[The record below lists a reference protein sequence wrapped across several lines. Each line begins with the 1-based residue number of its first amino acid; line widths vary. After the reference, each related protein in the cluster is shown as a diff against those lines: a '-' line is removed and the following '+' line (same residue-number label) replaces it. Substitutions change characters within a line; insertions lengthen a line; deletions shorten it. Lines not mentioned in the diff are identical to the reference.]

1 MIFEKKNDARPALI
15 DYTTPLDYAALMNTL
30 GVFSERYP
38 FIGITHVGTSVLG
51 RGIPMVTLGEGKRST
66 LYVGTHHGMEWLTG
80 VLLLR
85 FINEY
90 CEALAAGRRMFGI
103 GTEHLFRT
111 RTIYVIPVFNVD
123 GAEIQIHGAGDCILR
138 DRLTG
143 MNGGEDFS
151 RWQANARGVDLNHNY
166 DAGFY
171 EYKKLEAQA
180 GIVGGAP
187 TRFSGEAPE
196 SEPETA
202 ALCSFIRYQRSI
214 CSVMSL
220 HTQGGEIY
228 WSSGDVTCPRSAS
241 IARVMSSLTGYGLS
255 RPEGGAA
262 YGGLTDW
269 VLREIRIPSFTVEC
283 GRGENPLPLS
293 DWYGVYSSVRELFF
307 TFPILA

>member
-1 MIFEKKNDARPALI
+1 MTDGRFFADDGKDAGYGEVTAE
-15 DYTTPLDYAALMNTL
+15 
-30 GVFSERYP
+30 VERLAGTYP
-38 FIGITHVGTSVLG
+38 RLTVRVLGTSVLG
-51 RGIPMVTLGEGKRST
+51 RSIPMLVIGSEDAGRSV
-66 LYVGTHHGMEWLTG
+66 LMVGAHHGMEHITAAF
-80 VLLLR
+80 LLR
-85 FINEY
+85 YVREV
-90 CEALAAGRRMFGI
+90 CEAQRTGRMMYSFPPSA
-103 GTEHLFRT
+103 
-111 RTIYVIPVFNVD
+111 VW
-123 GAEIQIHGAGDCILR
+123 R
-138 DRLTG
+138 DRAVYVVPMLNPDG
-143 MNGGEDFS
+143 CELAVRGLSAGCPLGDALLRMNGGGDFS